1 MSLVKYWYLYTEYYS
16 SDVVNI
22 IKTMSPKPLSP
33 DLMVSLIRTIGVVP
47 VREIAPDMSELC
59 HMWLH
64 HSRSPSLDK
73 LVKVLLCTP
82 GAGHLVTGL
91 VPICEWV
98 LSSSS

>member
-1 MSLVKYWYLYTEYYS
+1 
-16 SDVVNI
+16 
-22 IKTMSPKPLSP
+22 MSPKPLSP
-33 DLMVSLIRTIGVVP
+33 DLMTSLIQAIGVVP
-47 VREIAPDMSELC
+47 VGEIAPDLSELC

-82 GAGHLVTGL
+82 GAGHLVTEL
-91 VPICEWV
+91 VPTCECV